1 MDNASKQRNFIKAF
15 VSEATLYEN
24 LAEECTELA
33 KAALKK
39 ARKLRGENPTPKTIE
54 EIDNDI
60 DEELADVHVCMY
72 VLGLGCEIDEFYRK
86 IARWCDRIEKLHNL

>member
-1 MDNASKQRNFIKAF
+1 MENAVKQRNFIRDCI
-15 VSEATLYEN
+15 SEATLYEN

-54 EIDNDI
+54 EIDADI
-60 DEELADVHVCMY
+60 DEELTDVKVCLF
-72 VLGLGCEIDEFYRK
+72 VLDLGSTLNNFYRK
-86 IARWCDRIEKLHNL
+86 LTRWCDRIKESHN

>member
-1 MDNASKQRNFIKAF
+1 MENISEQRTFIRNRI
-15 VSEATLYEN
+15 SEATLYEN

-54 EIDNDI
+54 EIDTNI
-60 DEELADVHVCMY
+60 DEEIADVSVCLF
-72 VLGLGCEIDEFYRK
+72 VLDLGSELDKFYRK
-86 IARWCDRIEKLHNL
+86 LTRWCDRIEKLHNL

>member
-1 MDNASKQRNFIKAF
+1 MVNISKQRDFISGHI
-15 VSEATLYEN
+15 SEASLYEN

-54 EIDNDI
+54 EIDSNI
-60 DEELADVHVCMY
+60 EEEIADVSVCLF
-72 VLGLGCEIDEFYRK
+72 VLDLGSELDEFYRK
-86 IARWCDRIEKLHNL
+86 LTRWCERIKKMHNL

>member
-1 MDNASKQRNFIKAF
+1 MENISEQRTFIRNRI
-15 VSEATLYEN
+15 SEATLYEN

-54 EIDNDI
+54 EIDTNI
-60 DEELADVHVCMY
+60 DEEIADVSVCLF
-72 VLGLGCEIDEFYRK
+72 VLDLGSELDKFYRK
-86 IARWCDRIEKLHNL
+86 LTRWCDRIEKLHDL